1 MIGFFRDV
9 RLVPI
14 VLVAVSALFVLKTTG
29 LITSGGY
36 TLGAGH
42 LARSDRLAQ
51 EAAERAANK
60 QLHDQQ
66 VGKVIVAGRPLAQAI
81 HPDVTGSVG
90 STKSKEGEKAD
101 AKADPKTAAKTDAK
115 AEAKA
120 ESKADA
126 NKKAEPID
134 PKPAPDGTVI
144 PLETKPISPAERAI
158 LQRLSE
164 RRLELD
170 EIARELQ
177 VRETLLQAKEKRV
190 EEKVRELKEVESKIV
205 AATKK
210 KEEMED
216 ARLKGLVT
224 MYETMKAKDA
234 ARIFERLDIGLAT
247 EVAQQ
252 ISPRRM
258 SEIMAQMSP
267 QAAERLTVE
276 LANRSAE
283 KKPAP
288 AELPKIEGR
297 PSGS

>member
-9 RLVPI
+9 RLIPI
-14 VLVAVSALFVLKTTG
+14 VLVAACALFILKTTG
-29 LITSGGY
+29 LITAGGY

-51 EAAERAANK
+51 EAAERAADE
-60 QLHDQQ
+60 QLHAQQ
-66 VGKVIVAGRPLAQAI
+66 VGKIVVAGQPRVQQAH

-90 STKSKEGEKAD
+90 STKSSDSEKAD
-101 AKADPKTAAKTDAK
+101 AKAETRSGTKSDAKT
-115 AEAKA
+115 
-120 ESKADA
+120 ESKADP
-126 NKKAEPID
+126 NKKAAAAD

-144 PLETKPISPAERAI
+144 PLESKPISPAERAI

-177 VRETLLQAKEKRV
+177 VRDTLLQAKEKRI
-190 EEKVRELKEVESKIV
+190 EEKVRELKEVEAKIV
-205 AATKK
+205 AATRKK
-210 KEEMED
+210 DEMED

-224 MYETMKAKDA
+224 MYESMKAKDA
-234 ARIFERLDIGLAT
+234 ARIFERLDIALAT

-276 LANRSAE
+276 LANRSVAE

-297 PSGS
+297 PNGT